1 MVEGEINMPEIAGGL
16 TVMPGFIVI
25 NLTPVQNVAQINSK

>member
-1 MVEGEINMPEIAGGL
+1 MVEGVINMPEIACGL
-16 TVMPGFIVI
+16 TVMRGFTVI